1 MSLIYVMLMTL
12 CCHFFRHERAEKEQD
27 APGSTQVTLQQT
39 TIAGNIE
46 TILWKIW
53 YSTQIALP
61 VGSGILLSGLSFFFS
76 APADAVRASFTGTH
90 RPKHRAELLTNLT
103 QPGVCQALTGY
114 PAAEPGTS
122 NRTESGTS
130 SGALGPSRNS
140 TVVKRSSVSPMFSTE
155 CNMYSP
161 AP

>member
-1 MSLIYVMLMTL
+1 MSLIYVKLMTL

-61 VGSGILLSGLSFFFS
+61 VGSGILLSGLSFFFPHQPMRYVPVS
-76 APADAVRASFTGTH
+76 PARTGQSIG
-90 RPKHRAELLTNLT
+90 AELLTNLT

-122 NRTESGTS
+122 NRIESGTS